1 MKKNNKIKVFTI
13 VIIVMITIFT
23 IQVLAKPNDIIN
35 IAPQVTLNTT
45 PMTNKRISIG
55 IVTDYEGPKLMAL
68 QNKANQTRA
77 ALLSKGINADINYVT
92 SNMNNYTTI
101 KKSMGVQNLPVKK
114 PIYVRYF
121 RIKYIEDCYVSTY
134 YDHNGEEHQTAK
146 FNVPCE
152 EDLEYETYTPTH
164 GEQPPNFR
172 FSNYYRFNCLYSDQL
187 SEHDGSDGS
196 HSYSYSDK
204 YEMYDPDNMGDSRQ
218 FWTIYRQKGFTP
230 GSNGGSESQLN
241 VKYHLTGT
249 SLDTSWNY
257 ELRDANEP
265 KEIFS
270 LDTQGALQN
279 YGYSVN
285 NNSNYDKKYLFLI
298 SDSSADNSMGS
309 DWGEYYPFSDI
320 AWLSYLK
327 DYLKMYFS
335 NLNIYS
341 VLNKNVLS
349 KEVTVYRGRRNTP
362 YTATL
367 GNDLL
372 GSCAGDKIYDVGQ
385 YSKAFDDLVQDI
397 CDESGV
403 GNPQYVIAD
412 EQTVS
417 YIKGYTDYEND
428 PIGAEKWKYVQDPN
442 YFENSNG
449 VADFNGKELNAPV
462 TKFDKVGKYTI
473 TYQAQDNPLNSNNFL
488 NYRKWSNAATAVIY
502 VHRRPIANF
511 YMSKD
516 DSKYIGGFERPVL
529 SLASDASYDID
540 HASEPGK
547 GIVERR
553 FRWKRSGY
561 ISGYGDSTSPS
572 GWINGCPYNY
582 YMHIDE
588 TITIEERVKDKEGA
602 WSYPCIKT
610 VSYDNYIWPENTKPI
625 ASFSLQ
631 NNPMPEKSSNI
642 ITDGS
647 FDPDGDPIVERHF
660 WLLDNNSNTLKDYGN
675 SIPSPDA
682 FKNLR
687 IGSYKLKETVRDDP
701 SQRDSWLPS
710 LWSDPYI
717 LDFSV
722 IKAEDPLKL
731 INFRISSMINPPI
744 KYTFPITLPDMPADC
759 KAGYKD
765 TFEINVQGKADTVTA
780 SITDN
785 SNNSYGT
792 VNLTKER
799 DIDDSNSIWTFN
811 FVVPLSTPKGTII
824 RFNIMGKN
832 GETQYNYNEHE
843 NWDGSTLKVIGNAL
857 EDTKVYRRY

>member
-449 VADFNGKELNAPV
+449 VADFSGKELNAPV
-462 TKFDKVGKYTI
+462 TKFHEVGKYTI

-488 NYRKWSNAATAVIY
+488 NYRKWSNIATAVIY

-511 YMSKD
+511 YVTKD
-516 DSKYIGGFERPVL
+516 DSKYICGFERPLLNV
-529 SLASDASYDID
+529 SSDTSYDLD
-540 HASEPGK
+540 HYSEYDK
-547 GIVERR
+547 GIVQRK
-553 FRWKRSGY
+553 FRWKCSSY
-561 ISGYGDSTSPS
+561 ISGYGDSTPASS
-572 GWINGCPYNY
+572 WMDGCPSNY
-582 YMHIDE
+582 YMHINE
-588 TITIEERVKDKEGA
+588 TVTIEERVKDREGA
-602 WSYPCIKT
+602 WSYPCTKT
-610 VSYDNYIWPENTKPI
+610 INYGDYIQLENNKPV
-625 ASFSLQ
+625 ASFLLQ
-631 NNPMPEKSSNI
+631 NNPIPEKTLNAI
-642 ITDGS
+642 IDKS
-647 FDPDGDPIVERHF
+647 FDPDNDPLDDRHF
-660 WLLDNNSNTLKDYGN
+660 WLLDSNSNVLKDYGDN
-675 SIPSPDA
+675 NVPSSDE
-682 FKNLR
+682 FKNLS
-687 IGSYKLKETVRDDP
+687 IGSYKLKEVVRDDP
-701 SQRDSWLPS
+701 SKRNFWLPH
-710 LWSDPYI
+710 LTSDPCI
-717 LDFSV
+717 VSFSV
-722 IKAEDPLKL
+722 IPSIDLNAALVPQIAKQGQRITFTINTKGYVKYLKIFFPDEITRIDTNLPLYKEIPEELSRTDIMTYCLPIDTPVTLDSLGNRIRPAYVIPVRAERADGIYKIVYLNLDVKGN
-731 INFRISSMINPPI
+731 IYSGI
-744 KYTFPITLPDMPADC
+744 KTEM
-759 KAGYKD
+759 
-765 TFEINVQGKADTVTA
+765 
-780 SITDN
+780 
-785 SNNSYGT
+785 
-792 VNLTKER
+792 R
-799 DIDDSNSIWTFN
+799 
-811 FVVPLSTPKGTII
+811 
-824 RFNIMGKN
+824 
-832 GETQYNYNEHE
+832 
-843 NWDGSTLKVIGNAL
+843 
-857 EDTKVYRRY
+857 

>member
-13 VIIVMITIFT
+13 VIMVMITIFT

-77 ALLSKGINADINYVT
+77 ALLSKGINADITYVT
-92 SNMNNYTTI
+92 SNMSNYTSI
-101 KKSMGVQNLPVKK
+101 KKSLGIQNLPVKK

-121 RIKYIEDCYVSTY
+121 RIKYIEDGYVSTY
-134 YDHNGEEHQTAK
+134 YDRNGEEHQTTK
-146 FNVPCE
+146 YDVPCE

-164 GEQPPNFR
+164 GEQPPPFKL
-172 FSNYYRFNCLYSDQL
+172 SSYYRFNCLGKNL
-187 SEHDGSDGS
+187 LNEHESRDGSY
-196 HSYSYSDK
+196 SYSYSDK
-204 YEMYDPDNMGDSRQ
+204 YEVYDPNDMGDSRQ
-218 FWTIYRQKGFTP
+218 TWTMYTMRGFTP
-230 GSNGGSESQLN
+230 GSHGGTESQADID
-241 VKYHLTGT
+241 YHLTGT
-249 SLDTSWNY
+249 SLDSSWNY
-257 ELRDANEP
+257 ELRDSYEQR
-265 KEIFS
+265 EIFS

-279 YGYSVN
+279 YGYLIN

-298 SDSSADNSMGS
+298 SDSDANNSMGS

-320 AWLSYLK
+320 EWIDTNYITDS
-327 DYLKMYFS
+327 DYFG

-341 VLNKNVLS
+341 VLNSNVLNKKITWYS
-349 KEVTVYRGRRNTP
+349 GHHHNRERTVSLQSN
-362 YTATL
+362 
-367 GNDLL
+367 LL
-372 GSCAGDKIYDVGQ
+372 GSCAGDKIYGVGQ
-385 YSKAFDDLVQDI
+385 YNKAFDDMAQDI
-397 CDESGV
+397 CDESGI
-403 GNPQYVIAD
+403 GNPQYIIAG

-428 PIGAEKWKYVQDPN
+428 PIGAEKWKYVQDPD

-561 ISGYGDSTSPS
+561 ISGYGDSTPPS

-588 TITIEERVKDKEGA
+588 TITIEERVRDKEGA

-610 VSYDNYIWPENTKPI
+610 VNYGDYIWPENTKPVT
-625 ASFSLQ
+625 SFSLQ
-631 NNPMPEKSSNI
+631 NNPMPEKTENTV
-642 ITDGS
+642 TDKS
-647 FDPDGDPIVERHF
+647 FDPDGDPIAERHF
-660 WLLDNNSNTLKDYGN
+660 WLLDNNGNTMKDYGN

-682 FKNLR
+682 FKNLS
-687 IGSYKLKETVRDDP
+687 IGSYKLKEIVRDDP
-701 SQRDSWLPS
+701 SERAKKYNSWLSS

-717 LDFSV
+717 LKFTV
-722 IKAEDPLKL
+722 IRSIDLNATLVPQIAKQGQKVTFTINTKGYVKHLKIFFPDEIARLDTNLPLYKEIPEELSRTDTITYCLPIDTPVTLDSSGNRIRPAYVIPVRAERADGIYKIVYLNLDVKGN
-731 INFRISSMINPPI
+731 IYSGI
-744 KYTFPITLPDMPADC
+744 KTEM
-759 KAGYKD
+759 
-765 TFEINVQGKADTVTA
+765 
-780 SITDN
+780 
-785 SNNSYGT
+785 
-792 VNLTKER
+792 R
-799 DIDDSNSIWTFN
+799 
-811 FVVPLSTPKGTII
+811 
-824 RFNIMGKN
+824 
-832 GETQYNYNEHE
+832 
-843 NWDGSTLKVIGNAL
+843 
-857 EDTKVYRRY
+857 